1 MKMLERLRSKNRTLL
16 EMQIGILFWGILC
29 QIAGLFFARNGWFF
43 TKSIWFG
50 ILFAFV
56 ACMHMYR
63 TLDKAL
69 WFGEDAPKLVTRGY
83 VFRYVA
89 AIVIFAVVGYTG
101 ALDVL
106 VVFLGYMSL
115 KVTAY
120 LQPFTHKLCNKVFHE
135 TDPEPEALEEEDV
148 SRVDEKL
155 PETIKN
161 NG

>member
-1 MKMLERLRSKNRTLL
+1 MKILEHFRNRNRTLL

-29 QIAGLFFARNGWFF
+29 QMAGLIFARDKWFF

-69 WFGEDAPKLVTRGY
+69 WFGEDASKLVTKGY

-89 AIVIFAVVGYTG
+89 ALLIFGVIGYTG

-120 LQPFTHKLCNKVFHE
+120 LQPLTHKLSNRIFHE
-135 TDPEPEALEEEDV
+135 TDPEPEDLIEETG
-148 SRVDEKL
+148 KQA
-155 PETIKN
+155 
-161 NG
+161 NGSL